1 MRGISI
7 HSELRPTPLPTRQRQ
22 RRLARVA
29 MAAALACASVC
40 AVACFLALVIP
51 VAALAQAPSQ
61 GPAQVP
67 TQTVRVEGVVK
78 DSSGAAVEGAK
89 VDLHASNVERSA
101 TTDADGTF
109 SFDGVPVGSGA
120 VDVTLSGFNSLTRPW
135 TAAAGATVHLDLTL
149 TPEALNQKITV
160 TANRAA
166 TLLSDVPASNVQFT
180 SADLQATPALTLDDD
195 LRQVPG
201 FSLFRRSSSR
211 TANPTTQGVSLR
223 GLGADSTSRAL
234 VLADGIPLNDP
245 FGGWVYWDRVP
256 LESIAS
262 VEIAQEGSSSLYG
275 SDALGGV
282 VQILTKP
289 ATPAG
294 ISLETSYGN
303 QNTPEYS
310 MWAGGETHG
319 WFGTLAG
326 EYFSTDGYVLT
337 PEAFRG
343 TVDTAAASDHGT
355 VDATIGRKFGA
366 SSSVFASGSYLNESR
381 NNGTMLQTND
391 TALGQG
397 VVGANIG
404 MGSWG
409 SLAARVYGEAETYHQ
424 SLSSIATGRNSE
436 SLTDLQTVPAQG
448 VGSSVVWSVQVKKR
462 QTIVAGVDDSENFG
476 VSQDHKFSQLGTPPI
491 TTNTIDIFSGGKQR
505 TVGVFGEDL
514 IQITPRWLLSLSGRV
529 DHWSNFDATSTTF
542 PITPPGP
549 VVVAPFD
556 SRSDTAFSPRLT
568 LLHQMN
574 TNVSWTFSAYRAFR
588 APTLNELYRT
598 SRVGNKIIQ
607 SNPDLVAEHLSG
619 GEAGI
624 TVSGWS
630 QRVQIRGEVFYNQI
644 VDPIANVTTNV
655 DPTTNTITTTKE
667 NLGRTNAPGFEID
680 STFNF
685 THNFLLTAGYQ
696 YVDTKVSSYPAP
708 AGGVSLVGLWVAQ
721 VPHNSF
727 TFQARYDNPRW
738 VTVSVAGRAI
748 GKQYDDDQNV
758 YPLGSF
764 FVLDAQVSRSVGAG
778 FQIYGAVENLFNEK
792 YATAATPV
800 EQLGLPIVGRIGF
813 RWQLPRK

>member
-1 MRGISI
+1 MLSKVFKRAGRFGPTAPFTRA
-7 HSELRPTPLPTRQRQ
+7 LRCVLLMIALGAAFPLG
-22 RRLARVA
+22 
-29 MAAALACASVC
+29 
-40 AVACFLALVIP
+40 
-51 VAALAQAPSQ
+51 ALAQGS
-61 GPAQVP
+61 
-67 TQTVRVEGVVK
+67 RIDGVVR
-78 DSSGAAVEGAK
+78 DSSGAAVPNAK
-89 VDLHASNVERSA
+89 VELHAVSYEQNSI
-101 TTDADGTF
+101 TGADGRF
-109 SFDGVPVGSGA
+109 AFDAIPAATGTVV
-120 VDVTLSGFNSLTRPW
+120 VTLDGFEPVTRAW
-135 TAAAGATVHLDLTL
+135 TISNGAPVHLEITL
-149 TPEALNQKITV
+149 TPSAVNQKVVV

-166 TLLSDVPASNVQFT
+166 TLMSDVPASNIQLT
-180 SADLQATPALTLDDD
+180 HQDLQTTPALTLDDD

-211 TANPTTQGVSLR
+211 TANPTTQGISLR

-262 VEIAQEGSSSLYG
+262 VEIAQEGASSLYG

-289 ATPAG
+289 ANPG
-294 ISLETSYGN
+294 GLSIETSYGN

-319 WFGTLAG
+319 WTGTIGG
-326 EYFSTDGYVLT
+326 EYFSTNGYVLT
-337 PEAFRG
+337 PESLRG
-343 TVDTAAASDHGT
+343 SVDTAAASDHGA
-355 VDATIGRKFGA
+355 VDVTIGRKIGE
-366 SSSVFASGSYLNESR
+366 SSNIFASGSYLNESR

-391 TALGQG
+391 TALGEG

-409 SLAARVYGEAETYHQ
+409 SLSARLYGEAETYHQ
-424 SLSSIATGRNSE
+424 VLSSVANGRNSE

-462 QTIVAGVDDSENFG
+462 QTLVAGVDDSENFG
-476 VSQDHKFSQLGTPPI
+476 VSQDHKYLNGP
-491 TTNTIDIFSGGKQR
+491 NTSDIFSGGKQR

-529 DHWSNFDATSTTF
+529 DHWSNFDASSITF

-549 VVVAPFD
+549 ITTMPFD
-556 SRSDTAFSPRLT
+556 NRSDTAFSPRVT
-568 LLHQMN
+568 LLNQVN
-574 TNVSWTFSAYRAFR
+574 ANVSWTFSAYRAFR

-624 TVSGWS
+624 TVNGFNH
-630 QRVQIRGEVFYNQI
+630 RLEVRGMVFYNQI

-655 DPTTNTITTTKE
+655 DTVTNTITTTKE

-680 STFNF
+680 T
-685 THNFLLTAGYQ
+685 TLHITRDFLLTTGYQ

-727 TFQARYDNPRW
+727 TFQARYENPRLF
-738 VTVSVAGRAI
+738 TVSVAGRAI
-748 GKQYDDDQNV
+748 GKQFDDDQNM
-758 YPLGSF
+758 YPLGNY
-764 FVLDAQVSRSVGAG
+764 FVLDAQVSRTMGAG
-778 FQIYGAVENLFNEK
+778 FQIFGAVENLFNES

-800 EQLGLPIVGRIGF
+800 TQLGLPIVGRVGF
-813 RWQLPRK
+813 RYQLPRR

>member
-1 MRGISI
+1 MQGIFI
-7 HSELRPTPLPTRQRQ
+7 YSELRPTPLPTQQRR

-29 MAAALACASVC
+29 IAAAFECVSVC
-40 AVACFLALVIP
+40 AVACFLAFVLP

-61 GPAQVP
+61 APAQISS
-67 TQTVRVEGVVK
+67 QTARVEGVVK
-78 DSSGAAVEGAK
+78 DTSGARVQGAE
-89 VDLHASNVERSA
+89 VDVHADHFDRTVK
-101 TTDADGTF
+101 TDANGMF
-109 SFDGVPVGSGA
+109 AVDGVPVGSGT
-120 VDVTLSGFNSLTRPW
+120 VDVSLSGFNSVTHPW
-135 TAAAGATVHLDLTL
+135 SAAPGMTVQLDVAL

-166 TLLSDVPASNVQFT
+166 TLLSDVPASNIQFT
-180 SADLQATPALTLDDD
+180 SADLHATPALTLDDD

-319 WFGTLAG
+319 WFGTVAG

-397 VVGANIG
+397 VLGANIG

-424 SLSSIATGRNSE
+424 SLSSVASGRNSE

-476 VSQDHKFSQLGTPPI
+476 VSQDHKFLTG
-491 TTNTIDIFSGGKQR
+491 TNTTDIFSGGKQR

-542 PITPPGP
+542 PIAPPGP

-574 TNVSWTFSAYRAFR
+574 SNVSWTFSAYRAFR

-607 SNPDLVAEHLSG
+607 SNADLVAEHLSG

-630 QRVQIRGEVFYNQI
+630 QRVQVRGAVFYNQI

-800 EQLGLPIVGRIGF
+800 EQLGLPIVGRVGF

>member
-1 MRGISI
+1 MRGIFI
-7 HSELRPTPLPTRQRQ
+7 HSGLRPAPLCI
-22 RRLARVA
+22 RRGRARVA
-29 MAAALACASVC
+29 MAAVAMCALLCAFVC
-40 AVACFLALVIP
+40 VFVFATPSAT
-51 VAALAQAPSQ
+51 LAQSQ
-61 GPAQVP
+61 AAAQ
-67 TQTVRVEGVVK
+67 TARVEGTVK
-78 DSSGAAVEGAK
+78 DASGAPVQGAE
-89 VDLHASNVERSA
+89 VDIHAPDSFDRHIR
-101 TTDADGTF
+101 TDANGAF
-109 SFDGVPVGSGA
+109 AFDGVPVGSGI
-120 VDVTLSGFNSLTRPW
+120 VDVTLSGFNSVSHPW
-135 TAAAGATVHLDLTL
+135 STAPGTTVRLDLTL
-149 TPEALNQKITV
+149 APEVLNQKITV

-166 TLLSDVPASNVQFT
+166 TLLADVPASNIQFT
-180 SADLQATPALTLDDD
+180 SDDLHATPALTLDDD

-223 GLGADSTSRAL
+223 GLGADATSRAL

-289 ATPAG
+289 VTPAG

-319 WFGTLAG
+319 WFGAVAG
-326 EYFSTDGYVLT
+326 EYFRTDGYVLT

-343 TVDTAAASDHGT
+343 SVDTAAASDHGT
-355 VDATIGRKFGA
+355 VDATVGRKFGM

-391 TALGQG
+391 TAIGEG
-397 VVGANIG
+397 VLGANVGIG
-404 MGSWG
+404 KWG
-409 SLAARVYGEAETYHQ
+409 SLSARVYGEAETYHQ
-424 SLSSIATGRNSE
+424 SLSSIASGRNSE

-462 QTIVAGVDDSENFG
+462 LTIVAGVDDSENFG
-476 VSQDHKFSQLGTPPI
+476 VSQDHKYAQIGTPPVS
-491 TTNTIDIFSGGKQR
+491 TNTTDIFSGGKQR

-514 IQITPRWLLSLSGRV
+514 IQITPKWLLSLSGRV

-574 TNVSWTFSAYRAFR
+574 SNVSWTFSAYRSFR

-607 SNPDLVAEHLSG
+607 SNPDLIAEHLSG

-630 QRVQIRGEVFYNQI
+630 QRIQVRGVVFYNQI
-644 VDPIANVTTNV
+644 VDPIANVTTSVNT
-655 DPTTNTITTTKE
+655 TTNTITTTKE

-764 FVLDAQVSRSVGAG
+764 FVLDAQVSRIVGAG